1 MAQNRRL
8 QGVKRRQER
17 VTAKSVVFT
26 IAVALVLCG
35 TLFVFINDTFLKLDG
50 MPSVYDILCV
60 MGIAKKPL
68 VKTQVSGEATVHF
81 IDVGQGD
88 SELIVTE
95 KYTVLIDSGEDST
108 VSEVIGYIHSLGI
121 TKLDYVIATH
131 PHSDH
136 IGGMYE
142 ILERFD
148 VGRFI
153 MPQIDEDYEP
163 VSTCYDKMLDVIEK
177 KNINAAYANAGE
189 VIFLGEG
196 ASLEILAPVRND
208 YENLN
213 DYSVT
218 ARLVFGNTSFL
229 FTGDIEALA
238 ESDIIQSGAK
248 LASDV
253 IKVPHHGSTTSSSKE
268 FLFAV
273 RPKYAVIEVG
283 LQNDFGHPKTEVLR
297 RYKSLG
303 CEIYT
308 TAESG
313 DIVFVSDG
321 NEITVVTEKSREEAA

>member
-17 VTAKSVVFT
+17 VTAKSVIFT
-26 IAVALVLCG
+26 VVVALVLCG
-35 TLFVFINDTFLKLDG
+35 TLFVFINDTFMKLDG
-50 MPSVYDILCV
+50 IPSVYDILCV

-88 SELIVTE
+88 CELIVTE
-95 KYTVLIDSGEDST
+95 KYTVLIDSGEDSSVT
-108 VSEVIGYIHSLGI
+108 EVIGYIHSLGI

-153 MPQIDEDYEP
+153 MPEIDEDYEP
-163 VSTCYDKMLDVIEK
+163 NTVSYEKMLDVIEK
-177 KNINAAYANAGE
+177 KNINASYANAGE

-196 ASLEILAPVRND
+196 SALEIIAPVRND
-208 YENLN
+208 YEALN
-213 DYSVT
+213 NYSVT
-218 ARLVFGNTSFL
+218 AKLIFGNTSFL

-238 ESDIIQSGAK
+238 ESDIIQSVTNVNC
-248 LASDV
+248 DV
-253 IKVPHHGSTTSSSKE
+253 IKVPHHGSSTSSSKE
-268 FLFAV
+268 FLLAA

-303 CEIYT
+303 CTIYT

-321 NEITVVTEKSREEAA
+321 SEITVVTEKGSEAA

>member
-1 MAQNRRL
+1 MAQNRPR
-8 QGVKRRQER
+8 QGIKRRQEKLT
-17 VTAKSVVFT
+17 VNSVVFT
-26 IAVALVLCG
+26 VVVALVLCG
-35 TLFVFINDTFLKLDG
+35 TLFIFINDTFLRLDG
-50 MPSVYDILCV
+50 IPSVYDVLCV
-60 MGIAKKPL
+60 LGIAKKPL
-68 VKTQVSGEATVHF
+68 VKTKVSGEATVHF

-95 KYTVLIDSGEDST
+95 KYTVLIDCGEDST

-153 MPQIDEDYEP
+153 MPKVDEDYEP
-163 VSTCYDKMLDVIEK
+163 VTAVYEKMLDVIER

-189 VIFLGEG
+189 LIFLGEG

-208 YENLN
+208 YETLN

-238 ESDIIQSGAK
+238 ESDILQSGANV
-248 LASDV
+248 ACDV

-268 FLFAV
+268 FLLAASP
-273 RPKYAVIEVG
+273 RYAVIEVG
-283 LQNDFGHPKTEVLR
+283 LQNDFGHPKSQILH
-297 RYKSLG
+297 RYKAID
-303 CEIYT
+303 CEIFT

-321 NEITVVTEKSREEAA
+321 TEITIVSEKGDEDAA

>member
-1 MAQNRRL
+1 MAQNRRR

-17 VTAKSVVFT
+17 VTVKSVVFT
-26 IAVALVLCG
+26 AAVALVLCV
-35 TLFVFINDTFLKLDG
+35 TLFIFINDTFLRLDG
-50 MPSVYDILCV
+50 IPTVYDVLCV
-60 MGIAKKPL
+60 LGIAKKPL

-95 KYTVLIDSGEDST
+95 KYTVLIDCGEENEVT
-108 VSEVIGYIHSLGI
+108 EVIGYIHSLGI

-136 IGGMYE
+136 MGGMHE

-153 MPQIDEDYEP
+153 MPEIDEDYEP
-163 VSTCYDKMLDVIEK
+163 ITAAYEKMLDVIEK
-177 KNINAAYANAGE
+177 KNINASYANAGE
-189 VIFLGEG
+189 LIFLGEG

-208 YENLN
+208 YDNLN
-213 DYSVT
+213 NYSVA
-218 ARLVFGNTSFL
+218 ARLVYGNTSFL

-238 ESDIIQSGAK
+238 ESDILQSGANVD
-248 LASDV
+248 SDV

-268 FLFAV
+268 FLYAV
-273 RPKYAVIEVG
+273 SPRYAVIEVG

-297 RYKSLG
+297 RYRSID
-303 CEIYT
+303 CEVFT

-313 DIVFVSDG
+313 DIVFVTDG
-321 NEITVVTEKSREEAA
+321 SEITIVTENGEEEAA

>member
-1 MAQNRRL
+1 MPQNRRR

-17 VTAKSVVFT
+17 VTANSVVFT
-26 IAVALVLCG
+26 VVVALVLCF
-35 TLFVFINDTFLKLDG
+35 TLFIFINDTFLRLDG
-50 MPSVYDILCV
+50 IPSVYDVLCV

-88 SELIVTE
+88 CELIVTE
-95 KYTVLIDSGEDST
+95 KYTLLIDCGEDST

-136 IGGMYE
+136 MGGMYE
-142 ILERFD
+142 ILERFN

-153 MPQIDEDYEP
+153 MPEIDEDYEP
-163 VSTCYDKMLDVIEK
+163 VTVVYDKMLDVIEK
-177 KNINAAYANAGE
+177 KSINASYANAGE

-196 ASLEILAPVRND
+196 ASLEIIAPVRSD
-208 YENLN
+208 YDNLN
-213 DYSVT
+213 NFSVA

-238 ESDIIQSGAK
+238 ESDILQSGTNVD
-248 LASDV
+248 SDV
-253 IKVPHHGSTTSSSKE
+253 IKVPHHGSTSSSSKE
-268 FLFAV
+268 FLNAV
-273 RPKYAVIEVG
+273 SPEYAVIEVG
-283 LQNDFGHPKTEVLR
+283 LDNDFGHPKSEILR
-297 RYKSLG
+297 RYKSME
-303 CEIYT
+303 CEVFT

-313 DIVFVSDG
+313 DIVFVTDG
-321 NEITVVTEKSREEAA
+321 TEITVVTENGGEEAA